1 MARTCLAVR
10 HVAFEDLGLLGPLVA
25 ARGYDVRYHDAGID
39 RFDNDTLIAPDLVV
53 VLGGPIGVYEADTYP
68 FIADEIAG
76 IAARLAA
83 NKPVLGIC
91 LGAQL
96 MAAALGARVAPG
108 PVKEIGWA
116 PLTLT
121 AAGQASVLGPL
132 GDKNPVLHWHGDN
145 CELPV
150 GCERL
155 ASTPHCPVQAFFRTP
170 SQLALQ
176 FHLETEPARFES
188 WLVGHTVELGNAGI
202 DPREIR
208 RQAQTLGPPTRELG
222 GKVLAAWL
230 DAVVGAPA

>member
-1 MARTCLAVR
+1 MKHAVVLQ
-10 HVAFEDLGLLGPLVA
+10 HVAFEDLGTLQPLLSAQGWQLQVLQ
-25 ARGYDVRYHDAGID
+25 AGV
-39 RFDNDTLIAPDLVV
+39 DTLDPAETADLLV
-53 VLGGPIGVYEADTYP
+53 VLGGPVSVNDVDRYP
-68 FIADEIAG
+68 FLNDSIALLQR
-76 IAARLAA
+76 RLQQQR
-83 NKPVLGIC
+83 PTLGIC

-121 AAGQASVLGPL
+121 DAGRKSVLAPL
-132 GDKNPVLHWHGDN
+132 GATPVLHWHGDN
-145 CELPV
+145 CELPS

-155 ASTPHCPVQAFFRTP
+155 AFTQHCPVQAFFRTP

-188 WLVGHTVELGNAGI
+188 WLVGHTVELGKAGI

-208 RQAQTLGPPTRELG
+208 RQVQTLGPATRELG

-230 DAVVGAPA
+230 DTVVGAPA